1 MSDVSEPAR
10 LAVPPTWA
18 HDSVLDE
25 DRTAVIHDREG
36 DINFRA
42 LTGDLKTPLIE
53 QHLRL
58 EQIDRLRIERVGSE
72 NKAIGLVCDREDVCV
87 ILIQNE
93 DHRQVELVSWGIDG
107 ARNLRDA
114 LNNVLDAYDT
124 AAGE

>member
-10 LAVPPTWA
+10 IAVPPAWA
-18 HDSVLDE
+18 HESVLDE

-36 DINFRA
+36 AINFRA
-42 LTGDLKTPLIE
+42 ATGDLKTPLVE

-58 EQIDRLRIERVGSE
+58 EVIDRLRIERVGSE
-72 NKAIGLVCDREDVCV
+72 NEALGLVCDREDVCV

-93 DHRQVELVSWGIDG
+93 DHRQVELVSWGIDE

-114 LNNVLDAYDT
+114 LNNVLDAFDT
-124 AAGE
+124 AVGE